1 MVAIEYNTRS
11 EWITKQNLF
20 CVLMT
25 TTMDQ
30 VNFRSKRVQRDF
42 AATVEHILRKQNLK
56 HSPIAQQ
63 CTHFRLEICRKIAG
77 GYWSQERE
85 GVLDQELL
93 GISVYTIDR
102 RGNLGIQVRIATED
116 WARLE
121 SQHVVKIEILTN
133 YQPLV
138 ELSRKLLAL
147 LDGRIEAAIL

>member
-1 MVAIEYNTRS
+1 MDYQ
-11 EWITKQNLF
+11 TKL
-20 CVLMT
+20 
-25 TTMDQ
+25 
-30 VNFRSKRVQRDF
+30 
-42 AATVEHILRKQNLK
+42 ILRFDDDDDGSGKLSVEASSKGFCGHGGAYFAKTELEAFANSLAMYPLSTENL
-56 HSPIAQQ
+56 P
-63 CTHFRLEICRKIAG
+63 KIAG

-121 SQHVVKIEILTN
+121 SQHGVKIEILTN

>member
-1 MVAIEYNTRS
+1 M
-11 EWITKQNLF
+11 
-20 CVLMT
+20 
-25 TTMDQ
+25 
-30 VNFRSKRVQRDF
+30 
-42 AATVEHILRKQNLK
+42 
-56 HSPIAQQ
+56 
-63 CTHFRLEICRKIAG
+63 
-77 GYWSQERE
+77 
-85 GVLDQELL
+85 
-93 GISVYTIDR
+93 YTIDR

>member
-1 MVAIEYNTRS
+1 M
-11 EWITKQNLF
+11 
-20 CVLMT
+20 
-25 TTMDQ
+25 
-30 VNFRSKRVQRDF
+30 
-42 AATVEHILRKQNLK
+42 
-56 HSPIAQQ
+56 
-63 CTHFRLEICRKIAG
+63 
-77 GYWSQERE
+77 
-85 GVLDQELL
+85 LDQELL